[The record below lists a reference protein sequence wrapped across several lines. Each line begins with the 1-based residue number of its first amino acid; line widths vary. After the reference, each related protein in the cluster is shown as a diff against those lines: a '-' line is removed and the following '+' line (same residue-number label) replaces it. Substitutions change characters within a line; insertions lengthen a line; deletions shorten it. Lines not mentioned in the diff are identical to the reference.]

1 MGLCSF
7 VGFSLVALLK
17 LRIAV
22 ASSVAEHGLQGWQLQ
37 QLRRVGSVV
46 AAPGLSGSG
55 SIVVVRG
62 LSCYTV
68 ACGILPDQV
77 SNPYLFHWQ
86 VDYLALNHQGSSIHK
101 FVCDMYEIYM
111 NINVNKT
118 LYEMH
123 LMLCCF
129 LITSSSLF
137 LICSSY
143 TALLFSGFPTL
154 HFFQYYLSHSLRNFI
169 LFLSF
174 DHLSISLR
182 FLFWVLQVLRH
193 HEKITFMTVNTQ
205 SK

>member
-1 MGLCSF
+1 MWVQWSP
-7 VGFSLVALLK
+7 
-17 LRIAV
+17 
-22 ASSVAEHGLQGWQLQ
+22 
-37 QLRRVGSVV
+37 
-46 AAPGLSGSG
+46 PGLSGSG

-86 VDYLALNHQGSSIHK
+86 MDYLALNHQESSIHK
-101 FVCDMYEIYM
+101 FVCGMYEIYM